1 MKNKRLELN
10 KFAFPLM
17 VNFILSYILELSD
30 IAIVARVSTPAFNAV
45 NLISSTLYTISGV
58 LGATAIII
66 NTKLGEKLGQGDEKG
81 LNYEFFSSLAINI
94 FMGILFLLLMLLG
107 KTYFLKI
114 FYNLSGETL
123 EQGILFSYP
132 MSFCV
137 LLQLC
142 LFTFGAYFRI
152 SNMTKWILIGSTVS
166 SVLNLGLDYLFVL
179 GKFGFPKF
187 GITMVGFSTVFSM
200 FVNLLIYIFVLKNKL
215 KLKFE
220 LLKSYFINGFNH
232 FKLAF
237 PIMIQEI
244 FDGTIFVIIFNMIV
258 IRIGNNEFAGY
269 SIITNLIMFL
279 FTFKHIYG
287 SATLSLISISSGE
300 KNFRNLIDY
309 PKIAVKITTVL
320 FIFGSTLFFIFK
332 EYLPKLITD
341 DGSVQNIAT
350 KFLIF
355 FLIANI
361 CSSYSYIYKCAL
373 QGLNKNMF
381 LLKTTA
387 GVNILSLILML
398 ILTQVFDLSLFGVA
412 FAQFVN
418 EFILSVIFLKY
429 YRCIVNDKF
438 YNLTKD

>member
-187 GITMVGFSTVFSM
+187 GITMVGFTTVFSM
-200 FVNLLIYIFVLKNKL
+200 FVNLFIYIFVLKNKL
-215 KLKFE
+215 NLKFE
-220 LLKSYFINGFNH
+220 LLKSYFINGINH

-300 KNFRNLIDY
+300 KNIRNLIDY
-309 PKIAVKITTVL
+309 PKISVKITTIL
-320 FIFGSTLFFIFK
+320 FIFGSALFFIFR

-341 DGSVQNIAT
+341 DVSVQNIAT

-398 ILTQVFDLSLFGVA
+398 ILTQIFDLSLFGVA
-412 FAQFVN
+412 FSQFVN

-429 YRCIVNDKF
+429 YRYIVTDEF

>member
-215 KLKFE
+215 NLKFE
-220 LLKSYFINGFNH
+220 LLKSYFINGINH

-300 KNFRNLIDY
+300 KNIRNLIDY
-309 PKIAVKITTVL
+309 PKISVKITTVL
-320 FIFGSTLFFIFK
+320 FIFGSALFVIFR

-341 DGSVQNIAT
+341 DVSVQNIAT

-387 GVNILSLILML
+387 GVNIISLILML

-412 FAQFVN
+412 FSQFVN

-429 YRCIVNDKF
+429 YRYIVNDKF

>member
-1 MKNKRLELN
+1 MKSKRLELN

-94 FMGILFLLLMLLG
+94 FMGIIFLLLMLIG
-107 KTYFLKI
+107 KTYFLRI

-123 EQGILFSYP
+123 KQGILFSYP

-152 SNMTKWILIGSTVS
+152 SNMTKWILIGSTIS

-179 GKFGFPKF
+179 GKFGFPKL
-187 GITMVGFSTVFSM
+187 GITMVGFTTVFSM

-215 KLKFE
+215 NLKYE
-220 LLKSYFINGFNH
+220 LIKSYFINEINH

-309 PKIAVKITTVL
+309 PKISVKITTVL
-320 FIFGSTLFFIFK
+320 FIFGSALFFIFR

-341 DGSVQNIAT
+341 DVSVQNITT

-355 FLIANI
+355 FLVANI

-398 ILTQVFDLSLFGVA
+398 ILTQIFDLSLFGVA
-412 FAQFVN
+412 FSQFVN
-418 EFILSVIFLKY
+418 EFILSIIFLKY
-429 YRCIVNDKF
+429 YRYIVTDEF
-438 YNLTKD
+438 YNLTKE

>member
-220 LLKSYFINGFNH
+220 LLKSYLINGFNH

-309 PKIAVKITTVL
+309 PKISVKITTIL
-320 FIFGSTLFFIFK
+320 FIFGSALFFIFR

-341 DGSVQNIAT
+341 DVSVQNITT

-355 FLIANI
+355 FLVANI

-398 ILTQVFDLSLFGVA
+398 ILTQIFDLSLFGVA
-412 FAQFVN
+412 FSQFVN
-418 EFILSVIFLKY
+418 EFILSIIFLKY
-429 YRCIVNDKF
+429 YRYIVTDEF

>member
-1 MKNKRLELN
+1 MENRRAKLN
-10 KFAFPLM
+10 QFAFPLM
-17 VNFILSYILELSD
+17 INFILSYILELSD

-152 SNMTKWILIGSTVS
+152 FNMTKWILIGSTVS
-166 SVLNLGLDYLFVL
+166 SVLNLCLDYLFVL
-179 GKFGFPKF
+179 GKFGFPKL
-187 GITMVGFSTVFSM
+187 GITMVGFTTVFSM

-215 KLKFE
+215 NLKYE
-220 LLKSYFINGFNH
+220 LLKSYFINGINH

-300 KNFRNLIDY
+300 NNTKNLMEY
-309 PKIAVKITTVL
+309 PKISVKITTIL
-320 FIFGSTLFFIFK
+320 FVFGSIIFFVFRY
-332 EYLPKLITD
+332 YLPKLITD
-341 DGSVQNIAT
+341 DILVQGIAT

-355 FLIANI
+355 FLIANLF
-361 CSSYSYIYKCAL
+361 SSFSYIYKCAL

-381 LLKTTA
+381 LLKVTA
-387 GVNILSLILML
+387 IVNIFSLSLML
-398 ILTQVFDLSLFGVA
+398 FLTQIFNLSLVGVA
-412 FAQFVN
+412 ISQFFN
-418 EFILSVIFLKY
+418 ECILSIIFLKY
-429 YRCIVNDKF
+429 Y
-438 YNLTKD
+438 KDFVSNRFF

>member
-94 FMGILFLLLMLLG
+94 FMGIIFLLLMLIG

-179 GKFGFPKF
+179 GKFGFPKL

-215 KLKFE
+215 NLKFE
-220 LLKSYFINGFNH
+220 LLKSYFINGINH

-300 KNFRNLIDY
+300 KNFRNLMDY
-309 PKIAVKITTVL
+309 PKISVKITTVL
-320 FIFGSTLFFIFK
+320 FIFGSALFFIFR

-341 DGSVQNIAT
+341 DVSVQNITT

-398 ILTQVFDLSLFGVA
+398 ILTQIFDLSLFGVA
-412 FAQFVN
+412 FSQFVN

-429 YRCIVNDKF
+429 YRYIVTDEF

>member
-1 MKNKRLELN
+1 MENRRAKLN
-10 KFAFPLM
+10 QFAFPLM
-17 VNFILSYILELSD
+17 INFILSYILELSD

-166 SVLNLGLDYLFVL
+166 SVLNLCLDYLFVI
-179 GKFGFPKF
+179 GKFGFPKL
-187 GITMVGFSTVFSM
+187 GITMVGFTTVFSM
-200 FVNLLIYIFVLKNKL
+200 FVNLLIYIFVLKRKL
-215 KLKFE
+215 NLNFKLIKN
-220 LLKSYFINGFNH
+220 YFINGINH

-309 PKIAVKITTVL
+309 PKISVKITTVL
-320 FIFGSTLFFIFK
+320 FIFGSALFFIFR

-341 DGSVQNIAT
+341 DVSVQNIAT

-398 ILTQVFDLSLFGVA
+398 ILTQIFDLSLFGVA
-412 FAQFVN
+412 FSQFVN
-418 EFILSVIFLKY
+418 EFILSIIFLKY
-429 YRCIVNDKF
+429 Y
-438 YNLTKD
+438 KDVVLNRFC

>member
-94 FMGILFLLLMLLG
+94 FMGIIFLLLMLIG
-107 KTYFLKI
+107 KTYFLRI

-309 PKIAVKITTVL
+309 PKISVKITTVL
-320 FIFGSTLFFIFK
+320 FIFGSALFFIFR

-341 DGSVQNIAT
+341 DVSVQNIAT

-398 ILTQVFDLSLFGVA
+398 ILTQIFDLSLFGVA
-412 FAQFVN
+412 FSQFVN

-429 YRCIVNDKF
+429 YRYIVTDEF

>member
-45 NLISSTLYTISGV
+45 NLISSTLYTISAV

-94 FMGILFLLLMLLG
+94 FMGIIFLILMLLG

-179 GKFGFPKF
+179 GKFDFPKL

-215 KLKFE
+215 NLKFE
-220 LLKSYFINGFNH
+220 LLKSYFINGINH

-309 PKIAVKITTVL
+309 PKISVKITTVL
-320 FIFGSTLFFIFK
+320 FIFGSALFFIFR

-341 DGSVQNIAT
+341 DVYVQNITT

-398 ILTQVFDLSLFGVA
+398 ILTQIFDLSLFGVA
-412 FAQFVN
+412 FSQFVN

-429 YRCIVNDKF
+429 YRYIVTDEF

>member
-94 FMGILFLLLMLLG
+94 FMGIIFLILMLLG

-179 GKFGFPKF
+179 GKFGFPKL

-215 KLKFE
+215 NLKFE
-220 LLKSYFINGFNH
+220 LLKSYFINGINH

-309 PKIAVKITTVL
+309 PKISVKITTVL
-320 FIFGSTLFFIFK
+320 FIFGSALFFIFR

-341 DGSVQNIAT
+341 DVSVQNITT

-387 GVNILSLILML
+387 GINILSLILML

-412 FAQFVN
+412 FAQFAN
-418 EFILSVIFLKY
+418 EFILSIIFLKY

-438 YNLTKD
+438 YNLTKE

>member
-1 MKNKRLELN
+1 MENRRAKLN
-10 KFAFPLM
+10 QFAFPLM
-17 VNFILSYILELSD
+17 INFILSYILELSD

-152 SNMTKWILIGSTVS
+152 FNMTKWILIGSTVS
-166 SVLNLGLDYLFVL
+166 SVLNLCLDYLFVL
-179 GKFGFPKF
+179 GKFGFPKL
-187 GITMVGFSTVFSM
+187 GITMVGFTTVFSM

-215 KLKFE
+215 NLKYE
-220 LLKSYFINGFNH
+220 LLKSYFINGINH

-300 KNFRNLIDY
+300 NNTKNLMEY
-309 PKIAVKITTVL
+309 PKISVKITTIL
-320 FIFGSTLFFIFK
+320 FVFGSIIFFVFRY
-332 EYLPKLITD
+332 YLPKLITD
-341 DGSVQNIAT
+341 DVLVQGIAT

-355 FLIANI
+355 FLIANLF
-361 CSSYSYIYKCAL
+361 SSFSYIYKCAL
-373 QGLNKNMF
+373 QGLSKNMF
-381 LLKTTA
+381 LLKVTA
-387 GVNILSLILML
+387 IVNIFSLSLML
-398 ILTQVFDLSLFGVA
+398 FLTQIFNLSLVGVA
-412 FAQFVN
+412 ISQFFN
-418 EFILSVIFLKY
+418 ECILSIIFLKY
-429 YRCIVNDKF
+429 Y
-438 YNLTKD
+438 KDVVSNRFF

>member
-1 MKNKRLELN
+1 MENRRAKLN
-10 KFAFPLM
+10 QFAFPLM
-17 VNFILSYILELSD
+17 INFILSYILELSD

-152 SNMTKWILIGSTVS
+152 FNMTKWILIGSTVS
-166 SVLNLGLDYLFVL
+166 SVLNLCLDYLFVL
-179 GKFGFPKF
+179 GKFGFPKL
-187 GITMVGFSTVFSM
+187 GITMVGFTTVFSM

-215 KLKFE
+215 NLKYE
-220 LLKSYFINGFNH
+220 LLKSYFINGINH

-300 KNFRNLIDY
+300 NNTKNLMEY
-309 PKIAVKITTVL
+309 PKISVKITTIL
-320 FIFGSTLFFIFK
+320 FVFGSIIFFVFRY
-332 EYLPKLITD
+332 YLPKLITD
-341 DGSVQNIAT
+341 DVLVQGIAT

-355 FLIANI
+355 FLIANLF
-361 CSSYSYIYKCAL
+361 SSFSYIYKCAL
-373 QGLNKNMF
+373 QGLSKNMF
-381 LLKTTA
+381 LLKVTA
-387 GVNILSLILML
+387 IVNIFSLSLML
-398 ILTQVFDLSLFGVA
+398 FLTQIFNLSLVGVA
-412 FAQFVN
+412 ISQFFN
-418 EFILSVIFLKY
+418 ECILSIIFLKY
-429 YRCIVNDKF
+429 Y
-438 YNLTKD
+438 KDFVSNRFF

>member
-94 FMGILFLLLMLLG
+94 FMGILFLLLMLIG

-179 GKFGFPKF
+179 GKFGFPKL

-215 KLKFE
+215 NLKFE
-220 LLKSYFINGFNH
+220 LIKSYFINGINH

-309 PKIAVKITTVL
+309 PKISVKITTVL
-320 FIFGSTLFFIFK
+320 FIFGSALFFIFR

-341 DGSVQNIAT
+341 DISVQNITT

-355 FLIANI
+355 FLVANI

-398 ILTQVFDLSLFGVA
+398 ILTQIFDLSLFGVA
-412 FAQFVN
+412 FSQFVN
-418 EFILSVIFLKY
+418 EFILSIIFLKY
-429 YRCIVNDKF
+429 YRYIITDEF

>member
-66 NTKLGEKLGQGDEKG
+66 NTELGEKLGQGDEKG
-81 LNYEFFSSLAINI
+81 LNFEFFSSLAINI
-94 FMGILFLLLMLLG
+94 FMGIIFLLLMLIG

-179 GKFGFPKF
+179 GKFGFPKL
-187 GITMVGFSTVFSM
+187 GITMVGFTTVFSM

-215 KLKFE
+215 NLKFE
-220 LLKSYFINGFNH
+220 LLKSYFINGINH

-309 PKIAVKITTVL
+309 PKISVKITTVL
-320 FIFGSTLFFIFK
+320 FIFGSVLFFIFR

-341 DGSVQNIAT
+341 DVSVQNIAT

-387 GVNILSLILML
+387 EVNILSLILML

-429 YRCIVNDKF
+429 YRYIVNDKF